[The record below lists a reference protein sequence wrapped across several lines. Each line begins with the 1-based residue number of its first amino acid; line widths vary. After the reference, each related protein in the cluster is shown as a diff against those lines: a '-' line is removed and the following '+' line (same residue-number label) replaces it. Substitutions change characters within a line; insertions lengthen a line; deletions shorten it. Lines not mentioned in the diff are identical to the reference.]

1 MKKEY
6 TYEVKISIE
15 IPDEKLVNVSET
27 EIEEGFKTATETIE
41 SKIEQIEFDLGNF
54 EIDSIVL
61 LKT

>member
-41 SKIEQIEFDLGNF
+41 SEIEQIEFDLGNF